1 MGVIMKKILIT
12 ILILF
17 GFSGTLSAAD
27 QGQMRFGVE
36 LGFSPVDL
44 EAEKTAQEL
53 ANLSGST
60 VTVEYD
66 TGSFVGRLFGEYGLS
81 SNMDLEIG
89 YFTTSD
95 AEAKYTISG
104 ASATESYYADGV
116 DFSLNIKGDEGFY
129 GKIGMHSSTVNGN
142 ASITIGGTTYAVT
155 ASRDGSGPL
164 FGFGWESNDV
174 RYSAVHYVDVGDT
187 TDYTL
192 FSVGF
197 LF

>member
-1 MGVIMKKILIT
+1 MKKILIT
-12 ILILF
+12 IFILF

-66 TGSFVGRLFGEYGLS
+66 TGSLVGL
-81 SNMDLEIG
+81 G
-89 YFTTSD
+89 YESD
-95 AEAKYTISG
+95 G
-104 ASATESYYADGV
+104 
-116 DFSLNIKGDEGFY
+116 
-129 GKIGMHSSTVNGN
+129 
-142 ASITIGGTTYAVT
+142 
-155 ASRDGSGPL
+155 
-164 FGFGWESNDV
+164 V
-174 RYSAVHYVDVGDT
+174 RYSATHYVDVGDT

-192 FSVGF
+192 FSVGW

>member
-1 MGVIMKKILIT
+1 MKKILIT
-12 ILILF
+12 FLILF
-17 GFSGTLSAAD
+17 GFSSTLSAAD

-36 LGFSPVDL
+36 FGFSPVDL

-81 SNMDLEIG
+81 SNLDLEIG

-104 ASATESYYADGV
+104 ASATESYYADGF
-116 DFSLNIKGDEGFY
+116 DFSLNIRGDDGFY
-129 GKIGMHSSTVNGN
+129 GKVGMHSSTVNGS
-142 ASITIGGTTYAVT
+142 ASITIGGTTYAVS

-164 FGFGWESNDV
+164 VGLGYESDGV
-174 RYSAVHYVDVGDT
+174 RYSATHYIDVGDT

-192 FSVGF
+192 FSVGW

>member
-1 MGVIMKKILIT
+1 MKKILIT
-12 ILILF
+12 IFILF

-66 TGSFVGRLFGEYGLS
+66 TGSVVGRLFGEYGLS
-81 SNMDLEIG
+81 SNLDLEIG

-104 ASATESYYADGV
+104 SSAKESYYADGF
-116 DFSLNIKGDEGFY
+116 DFSLNIIGDDGFF
-129 GKIGMHSSTVNGN
+129 GKV
-142 ASITIGGTTYAVT
+142 
-155 ASRDGSGPL
+155 
-164 FGFGWESNDV
+164 EC
-174 RYSAVHYVDVGDT
+174 
-187 TDYTL
+187 TL
-192 FSVGF
+192 QQFMVMQALQLVEQLMLCLLAEMDLG
-197 LF
+197 LYLD

>member
-1 MGVIMKKILIT
+1 MKKILIT

-17 GFSGTLSAAD
+17 GFSGALRAAD

-36 LGFSPVDL
+36 FGFSPVDL
-44 EAEKTAQEL
+44 EAEQTAQQL

-66 TGSFVGRLFGEYGLS
+66 TGSFVGRIFGEYGLT
-81 SNMDLEIG
+81 SNLDLEFG

-104 ASATESYYADGV
+104 SSAKESYYADGV
-116 DFSLNIKGDEGFY
+116 DFSLNIKGDDGFF
-129 GKIGMHSSTVNGN
+129 GKVGMHSSTVNGN

-164 FGFGWESNDV
+164 VGLGWESDGL
-174 RYSAVHYVDVGDT
+174 RYSATHYIDVGDT

-192 FSVGF
+192 FSVGL